1 MKDTQHLDKLRIRG
15 FRGLSSLDL
24 DGLGAF
30 NILLGANDVGKT
42 SILEAIFLLSGFANL
57 ELPIRLQTWRNYLVH
72 EFDHLSALFH
82 KLEVDKQ
89 VTLVAHSCDSTERTL
104 TISAPYAKA
113 AIETERQRVGSSA
126 NGGAMKIQSDEQ
138 AGVQSSSS
146 VPSGPRFLQYNA
158 TVKPSSQE
166 APIPFSGKLVVREG
180 NLELTKIPDTVS
192 NEIISARFLAAS
204 FGYESGVIADVIVN
218 KKTGELLKYLQVIN
232 PRVEDITVNG
242 NVAYLDIGLEK
253 MMPLNM
259 FGSGM
264 IRAATI
270 LSLCILGNER
280 IVLIDELEN
289 GLHYQ
294 AIPPLLKALLRLSSE
309 RRVQV
314 FATTHRLEVL
324 KGLQHVLSQ
333 GQFSENQQTTNCYT
347 LQRDEQGSVRSYRY
361 EYDQFEH
368 CIAHG
373 IEIR

>member
-57 ELPIRLQTWRNYLVH
+57 ELPIRLQNWRNYLVH
-72 EFDHLSALFH
+72 EFDDLSALFH
-82 KLEVDKQ
+82 KLAVDNQ
-89 VTLVAHSCDSTERTL
+89 VTLEAHSCDSAERTL
-104 TISAPYAKA
+104 RISAPYAKA
-113 AIETERQRVGSSA
+113 AIEMETQRVGGSA
-126 NGGAMKIQSDEQ
+126 NGDAVKSQSDQQ

-192 NEIISARFLAAS
+192 NEIISARFLAA
-204 FGYESGVIADVIVN
+204 GVEYPNSDIADVIVN
-218 KKTGELLKYLQVIN
+218 KKTGELLEYLQVIN
-232 PRVEDITVNG
+232 PRVEDIAVIETA
-242 NVAYLDIGLEK
+242 AYLDIGLEK

-264 IRAATI
+264 IRAAKI
-270 LSLCILGNER
+270 LSLCIMGNVR

-309 RRVQV
+309 RHVQV
-314 FATTHRLEVL
+314 FATTHSLEVL

-347 LQRDEQGSVRSYRY
+347 LQRDKQGSVRSYRY